1 MSGAPDGSPVGS
13 PSAAQQL
20 DGAAVAMQ
28 MVQATTAAAE
38 AASAAV
44 AAVQGLKSTIESSST
59 DEKAWYRLLPKP
71 GSFDPG
77 SREDEIAKWRD
88 WSWSFEQYVGTLDPN
103 FVTEIERIRKT
114 PSVEVDMSIM
124 ASDEQKR
131 CIFLYSLLASV
142 LKNRPL
148 VLLKSVKDFNGY
160 ECYRELIAS
169 NEPQNKNRSMSLLNA
184 IMNWPSFSNKAS
196 LLSQVMKLEAAF
208 NEYDRL
214 GNGISEDCGQLFYFD
229 AWSGK

>member
-44 AAVQGLKSTIESSST
+44 AAVQGLKSTLESSST

-77 SREDEIAKWRD
+77 SREDEMQSGVTGAGHLMWD
-88 WSWSFEQYVGTLDPN
+88 WIPTL
-103 FVTEIERIRKT
+103 
-114 PSVEVDMSIM
+114 
-124 ASDEQKR
+124 
-131 CIFLYSLLASV
+131 
-142 LKNRPL
+142 
-148 VLLKSVKDFNGY
+148 
-160 ECYRELIAS
+160 
-169 NEPQNKNRSMSLLNA
+169 
-184 IMNWPSFSNKAS
+184 
-196 LLSQVMKLEAAF
+196 
-208 NEYDRL
+208 
-214 GNGISEDCGQLFYFD
+214 
-229 AWSGK
+229 

>member
-1 MSGAPDGSPVGS
+1 MSGVADGSPGASPSGS
-13 PSAAQQL
+13 PTAGQTL

-38 AASAAV
+38 AAAAAV
-44 AAVQGLKSTIESSST
+44 SAVESLKSSLGSSST

-71 GSFDPG
+71 TSFDPG

-88 WSWSFEQYVGTLDPN
+88 WSWSFEQYVGTLDPS
-103 FVTEIERIRKT
+103 FVTEIDRIRKT
-114 PSVEVDMSIM
+114 PDVEVDMSIM

-148 VLLKSVKDFNGY
+148 MLLKSVKDFNGY
-160 ECYRELIAS
+160 ECYRELIVS

-184 IMNWPSFSNKAS
+184 IMK
-196 LLSQVMKLEAAF
+196 
-208 NEYDRL
+208 
-214 GNGISEDCGQLFYFD
+214 
-229 AWSGK
+229 